1 MKAKSDSIWKGG
13 DKKKKNSLTVSCF
26 QVQTG
31 RHTLTPD
38 FLGVNNETEKENKH
52 FFPLKFLLLGI

>member
-1 MKAKSDSIWKGG
+1 MNAEREGT
-13 DKKKKNSLTVSCF
+13 KKKKFLTVSCF